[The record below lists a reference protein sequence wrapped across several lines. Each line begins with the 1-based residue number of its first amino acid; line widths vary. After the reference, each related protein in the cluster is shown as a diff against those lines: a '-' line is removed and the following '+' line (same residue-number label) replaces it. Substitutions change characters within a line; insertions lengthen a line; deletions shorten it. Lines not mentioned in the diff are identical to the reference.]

1 MKCAVYRVDNGL
13 PFIADAELQQNGDG
27 SVSFSLPNG
36 AGWAGQ
42 EPNVYGLRHPDQPI
56 SEAPGSYQRA
66 TLSGSTVTFV
76 TRPQDAPM
84 VYLFG
89 QGRAF

>member
-1 MKCAVYRVDNGL
+1 MKCALIRVDTGL
-13 PFIADAELQQNGDG
+13 PFVPDATLQSNSDG
-27 SVSFSLPNG
+27 SVSFLTVG
-36 AGWAGQ
+36 GWAGQ
-42 EPNVYGLRHPDQPI
+42 EPNVYGLRHPDQPS
-56 SEAPGSYQRA
+56 SETPGAYQRA

-89 QGRAF
+89 QGQAF